1 VEPTPETLEAFARLA
16 RLGTIE
22 LVDLVLDMGRRAQQ
36 IVPECVGLSLALL
49 EDGLSFTLAASDA
62 DIAAL
67 DAVQYL
73 DGGPCVDA
81 AHDGE
86 TIDTTPDGVTDE
98 DQWRMYAQATA
109 AAGVASSLTLPI
121 LRDQRVI
128 GSVNLYAATADAFTG
143 RHDALADALGAS
155 AQHAVLNADLS
166 FATRRTVLEA
176 PPEQVTEQNEIDVA
190 VGIIAANQQVDIAT
204 AQERLREA
212 AARAGITEAQAA
224 RAVRGINLAG

>member
-16 RLGTIE
+16 RLGTTE
-22 LVDLVLDMGRRAQQ
+22 LVDLVLVMARRAQE

-86 TIDTTPDGVTDE
+86 TIDTTPDDVTDE

-128 GSVNLYAATADAFTG
+128 GSINLYAATADAFTG

-155 AQHAVLNADLS
+155 AEHGILNADLS

-224 RAVRGINLAG
+224 RAVRGINLAS